1 MAAVSPTRPNAPGT
15 STTRPIEFETHPS
28 RYRHWRLEVAPPVA
42 RLVLDVD
49 EAGGLFDGYALKQ
62 NSYDLGV
69 DIELADAVQRLRF
82 EHPEVRAVT
91 ITSAKLAFCAGANIR
106 MLAGASHAHKVNF
119 CKFTNETR
127 NAIEDATRHSGQRYV
142 AALNGT
148 AAGGG
153 YELALATD
161 HILLVDDGNAAVSL
175 PEVPLLAVLPG
186 TGGLTRLTDKRRVR
200 RDIADL
206 FCTLEEGMRG
216 ERALGARLVDEL
228 APRGAFEARAREI
241 ALRFAGD
248 AAVGAP
254 GIALTPLEK
263 TRHPDGLRYRYVDV
277 EARRTEGWARLVL
290 RGPESEAPADAAGAR
305 AQGAAFWP
313 LALLRELDDALLEL
327 RFNEPALGTI
337 VIASEGA
344 LDRVLAHDALV
355 AAHAHDPFLREVALY
370 ARRVWTRLDLTAR
383 SLFAVIETG
392 SCFGGFLAEAIFAAD
407 RSYMLDGTLEGR
419 GADAPAAIALTAA
432 NFAGLEMVNGLS
444 RIETRFLGEPAS
456 LAHARTLVG
465 RPLHARAAIAAG
477 LVTSAPDDIDWEVEL
492 RLALEARTHFSPDAL
507 TGLEA
512 NLRFAGPETL
522 ESKIFA
528 RLTAW
533 QNWIFQRPN
542 AVGENGAL
550 SLYGTGRRPA
560 YDRNRT

>member
-1 MAAVSPTRPNAPGT
+1 
-15 STTRPIEFETHPS
+15 
-28 RYRHWRLEVAPPVA
+28 VA

-49 EAGGLFDGYALKQ
+49 EAGGLFEGYALKQ

-82 EHPEVRAVT
+82 EHPDVRAVT
-91 ITSAKLAFCAGANIR
+91 ITSAKPAFCAGANIR
-106 MLAGASHAHKVNF
+106 MLAAASHAHKVNF

-161 HILLVDDGNAAVSL
+161 RILLVDDGNAAVSL

-216 ERALGARLVDEL
+216 ERALAARLVDEI
-228 APRGAFEARAREI
+228 APRRAFEARSQ
-241 ALRFAGD
+241 ALALELAG
-248 AAVGAP
+248 AAVPAP
-254 GIALTPLEK
+254 TGVALTPLEK
-263 TRHPDGLRYRYVDV
+263 TRHANGIRYRYVDV
-277 EARRTEGWARLVL
+277 DVQRDGGWVRLVL
-290 RGPESEAPADAAGAR
+290 RGPEAGAPGGADGAR
-305 AQGAAFWP
+305 AQGASFWP

-327 RFNEPALGTI
+327 RFNEPEMGTI
-337 VIASEGA
+337 VISSEGA
-344 LDRVLAHDALV
+344 LGKVLDYDALLER
-355 AAHAHDPFLREVALY
+355 AGRDPFLREVALL
-370 ARRVWTRLDLTAR
+370 ARRVWKRLDLTAR
-383 SLFAVIETG
+383 SIFAVIEPG

-407 RSYMLDGTLEGR
+407 RSFMLDGTIERSAGN
-419 GADAPAAIALTAA
+419 APAAIVLTQA
-432 NFAGLEMVNGLS
+432 NFDGHEMVNGLS
-444 RIETRFLGEPAS
+444 RLATRFLGEPES
-456 LAHARTLVG
+456 LDRARTLLGV
-465 RPLHARAAIAAG
+465 PLDARAALDAG
-477 LVTSAPDDIDWEVEL
+477 LVTSAPDDIDWEDEV
-492 RLALEARTHFSPDAL
+492 RLALEERTNFSPDAL

-528 RLTAW
+528 RLSAW

-542 AVGENGAL
+542 AVGETGAL
-550 SLYGTGRRPA
+550 SRYGTGRRPA
-560 YDRNRT
+560 FDRTRT